1 MISPYLWQENII
13 QRAQYIENRLRIG
26 SPVIGLSIEEGLL
39 LYSYRGHVRKVYE
52 IYDKL
57 MFSALGAQADVEALR
72 ITAVDFAHQEGY
84 ARSETDV
91 TIGRLVGFALSSPLK
106 RAFGDMTTA
115 PFVINALFAELNES
129 PAEDLFFTLRY
140 DGDFETARS
149 FSVVAG
155 TREAEE
161 RAMRFLQPNHRPN
174 LSLKEAVKLA
184 DSAWRIAADVD
195 LSGEPE
201 PELLRGTRPEAG
213 FLVRHTPR
221 ERKFLIL
228 PNVGELLQD

>member
-72 ITAVDFAHQEGY
+72 ITAVDFAHQEGF
-84 ARSETDV
+84 ARSESDV

-106 RAFGDMTTA
+106 RAFGDMATA

-129 PAEDLFFTLRY
+129 PADDLFFTLRY
-140 DGDFETARS
+140 DGDFETARN
-149 FSVVAG
+149 FSIVAG

-161 RAMRFLQPNHRPN
+161 RAMRFLQPNYRSN

-213 FLVRHTPR
+213 FLVRRTPR
-221 ERKFLIL
+221 ERKFRIL
-228 PNVGELLQD
+228 SDVGELLKD